1 MTASH
6 CLRRCLLAFAALSL
20 AACSV
25 VPRPTDESY
34 APQYNQPGKDVVW
47 WPTPETLV
55 DKMLDMAEVT
65 PDDYLI
71 DLGSGDGRTV
81 VAAAKR
87 GARAL
92 GIEFNSDMVALSRRN
107 IVNAMVGDKAT
118 IVQGDIF
125 RSDLTQATVISMFLL
140 PQLNLRLRPSL
151 LSLKAGI
158 RITSNSFDM
167 DDWEPDATAKLGC
180 AQYCTAYLWIVPA
193 QVQGKWQSAQG
204 ELELRQKFQKLNGTL
219 REGNLALP
227 LSDGKLHGESIS
239 FAVSGAEYRGKVHQG
254 TIEGSVTAGGVTSAW
269 RAKRQD

>member
-1 MTASH
+1 MTASR
-6 CLRRCLLAFAALSL
+6 CLHQCLLAFAGLSL
-20 AACSV
+20 AACSWV
-25 VPRPTDESY
+25 QRSGDVPYT
-34 APQYNQPGKDVVW
+34 PQFNQPGKDVVW

-65 PDDYLI
+65 ADDYVI

-81 VAAAKR
+81 IAAAKR

-92 GIEFNSDMVALSRRN
+92 GIEFNPDMVTLSRRN
-107 IVNAMVGDKAT
+107 IADAGVGDTAT

-125 RSDLTQATVISMFLL
+125 RSDLSQATVITMFLL
-140 PQLNLRLRPSL
+140 PQLNLRLRPAL

-180 AQYCTAYLWIVPA
+180 AKYCTAYLWIVPA
-193 QVQGKWQSAQG
+193 QVQGKWQVAQG

-219 REGNLALP
+219 WDGNLALP
-227 LSDGKLHGESIS
+227 LSEGKLHGESIS
-239 FAVSGAEYRGKVHQG
+239 FIVRGAEFRGQVRDG
-254 TIEGSVTAGGVTSAW
+254 TIEGTVTSGGVARAW
-269 RAKRQD
+269 RARRQD